1 MVPLLARRRT
11 FLVQNPGSDRS
22 IKMISRI
29 FTLYGLRPVCL
40 YSSAGRRSAM
50 ERRHEL
56 LRPEMV
62 EDRLV
67 GTDLAAVATTLQE
80 RFEIVCVIPHL
91 EELVVPAGELCEL
104 LGIDWNSREVLA
116 PFRDKHALKVVLE
129 RAGVRV
135 PVYRWFTADDAL
147 DPSTTPERFV
157 VKPNDGAGNRGVRIF
172 ARGDAA
178 AVRRHL
184 ATHQESSWLLEEF
197 IDGPEY
203 SVNGQVRTDG
213 EVVVYGIMQYRRC
226 RVGEVDTVYHS
237 EFQCP
242 STHPHF
248 ATLVQYATD
257 VIDATGLRRSPFHL
271 EIKIDDRGPC
281 VIDLAA
287 RFGGGGLMYGI
298 SRSHRTSAD
307 LFTIAAHDYVGPND
321 IPVGPIDWAWHDANR
336 VMYVFGISHESCT
349 IHHLIGRDTIEARPE
364 FVRWVLTPSIGMRLQ
379 PTETL
384 FSAPYIAELRVPPT
398 EAEREALVRFVH
410 DTVRWNTAGSIVQK
424 LRVQAR
430 RAAWSAKAGA
440 RARAL
445 DGRARLTRT

>member
-1 MVPLLARRRT
+1 MARRRT
-11 FLVQNPGSDRS
+11 FIVQNPGSDRS

-29 FTLYGLRPVCL
+29 FTLYGLRPICL

-50 ERRHEL
+50 ERRHDL

-67 GTDLAAVATTLQE
+67 GTDLAAVAATVRE
-80 RFEIVCVIPHL
+80 RFDVVCVIPHL
-91 EELVVPAGELCEL
+91 EELVVAAGELCEL
-104 LGIDWNSREVLA
+104 LGIDWNSPEVLA

-129 RAGVRV
+129 AAGVRV
-135 PVYRWFTADDAL
+135 PAYRAFAPDDAL
-147 DPSTTPERFV
+147 DPATTPTRFV
-157 VKPNDGAGNRGVRIF
+157 LKPNDGSGNRGVRVF
-172 ARGDAA
+172 RHDEVAA
-178 AVRRHL
+178 ARAHL
-184 ATHQESSWLLEEF
+184 RTHREPNWLLEEF

-226 RVGEVDTVYHS
+226 RVGTCDTVYHS

-248 ATLVQYATD
+248 ATLVQYATE
-257 VIDATGLRRSPFHL
+257 VIAATGLRRSPFHL
-271 EIKIDDRGPC
+271 EIKIDERGPC

-298 SRSHRTSAD
+298 SRSHRTAAD

-336 VMYVFGISHESCT
+336 VMYVFGISHTSCT
-349 IHHLIGRDTIEARPE
+349 IHQLTGHEAIEARPE
-364 FVRWVLTPSIGMRLQ
+364 FVRWVLTPSVGMRLE

-398 EAEREALVRFVH
+398 ETERDALIDLVH
-410 DTVRWNTAGSIVQK
+410 QTVRWNTTRSLVQQA
-424 LRVQAR
+424 RVRAR
-430 RAAWSAKAGA
+430 RAAWTT
-440 RARAL
+440 RASVRAAVI
-445 DGRARLTRT
+445 DGRRRVLDP